1 MSLSQVGENVVIS
14 NHYSDLSTMAE
25 LANRSPKYSQYKQ
38 QQAHKLIADC
48 ANKRD
53 FEKLDA
59 LLMDC
64 SFKQATSSA
73 LKKLLEDAVLKKDYA
88 LFGFLNIR
96 GVYST
101 KAYIRFL
108 FQGLL
113 FQTKRLE
120 ASTYEALQAF

>member
-1 MSLSQVGENVVIS
+1 MSLSQVGENVVVS
-14 NHYSDLSTMAE
+14 NHYSDLSPMAE
-25 LANRSPKYSQYKQ
+25 LANKSPKYSQYKL

-53 FEKLDA
+53 FEKLDS

-64 SFKQATSSA
+64 GFKKATSAA
-73 LKKLLEDAVLKKDYA
+73 LKKLLEDAALKKDHA

-113 FQTKRLE
+113 SRSKRE
-120 ASTYEALQAF
+120 GFTYNALPAF